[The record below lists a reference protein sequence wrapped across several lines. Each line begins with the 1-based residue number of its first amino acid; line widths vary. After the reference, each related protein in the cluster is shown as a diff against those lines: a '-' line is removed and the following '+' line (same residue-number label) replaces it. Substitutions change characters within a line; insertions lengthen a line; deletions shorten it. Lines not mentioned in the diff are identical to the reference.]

1 MNCIRIIYILITSHD
16 QPMFSFFFKY
26 PNAKHGTNWGFL
38 NWRIRSPHHGFNT
51 KLIDDLGGTK
61 R

>member
-1 MNCIRIIYILITSHD
+1 MTS
-16 QPMFSFFFKY
+16 PCFLFFFKY